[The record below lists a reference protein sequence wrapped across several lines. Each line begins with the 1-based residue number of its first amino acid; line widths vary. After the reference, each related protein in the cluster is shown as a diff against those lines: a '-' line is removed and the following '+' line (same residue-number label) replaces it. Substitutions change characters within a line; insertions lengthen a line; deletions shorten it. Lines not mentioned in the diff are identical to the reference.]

1 MGMPKFLSDD
11 WVAAARQIRT
21 ELEAAD
27 EVPDL
32 GPPIRLNLDI
42 TGVPFEEDGT
52 VEAHVA
58 TSEGLDIELGHL
70 DEADAGISLA
80 YDIAQAIFVAGDA
93 NAAMQAFM
101 AGQLKVTGDVTR
113 VMGFQAQLQTTDFK
127 NLQQRFLAITD

>member
-1 MGMPKFLSDD
+1 MPKFLSDD
-11 WVAAARQIRT
+11 WVAAARKIRS
-21 ELEAAD
+21 ELEASG
-27 EVPDL
+27 ELPDL

-42 TGVPFEEDGT
+42 TGVPFEEGP

-58 TSEGLDIELGHL
+58 TTDGIDIELGHL

-80 YDIAQAIFVAGDA
+80 YDTAQAIFVAGDA

-113 VMGFQAQLQTTDFK
+113 VMGFQAQLQSTDFK
-127 NLQQRFLAITD
+127 KLQERFLAITD

>member
-1 MGMPKFLSDD
+1 MPKFLSDD

-21 ELEAAD
+21 ELEEAG

-32 GPPIRLNLDI
+32 GAPIRLNLDI
-42 TGVPFEEDGT
+42 TGVPFDDGA

-58 TSEGLDIELGHL
+58 TDEGLDIELGHL

-80 YDIAQAIFVAGDA
+80 YATAQAIFVAGDA

-113 VMGFQAQLQTTDFK
+113 VMSFQTQLQSTDFK
-127 NLQQRFLAITD
+127 QLQQRFMAITD